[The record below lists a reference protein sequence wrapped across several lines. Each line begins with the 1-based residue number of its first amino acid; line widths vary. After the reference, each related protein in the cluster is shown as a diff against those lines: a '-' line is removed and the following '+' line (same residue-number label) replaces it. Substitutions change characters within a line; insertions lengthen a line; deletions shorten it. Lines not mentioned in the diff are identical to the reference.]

1 MTEIDTST
9 AAIAALMDGVTA
21 GPWRVEHETT
31 LIWGHCDKDDSTYRG
46 MGYPVAEC
54 RISPVSSWAHGPD
67 ADAGETNARFIAA
80 ARELVPAL
88 TDERDAAVAR
98 AEQDEARVAELEAEA
113 ALCTQTARAEA
124 AEAALGAVEYYLG
137 SITKLSPIR
146 IAGRNANGAYI
157 LYEDGSAIIKMKSG
171 AKASPVKIPI
181 PVAASRAPDPV
192 ANAGSCQTGDTIRQL
207 LERHEAEM
215 RAKGRNPLDY
225 TSKWKQ
231 AADVVASLPAAPV
244 AEAKHIEDKILSRA
258 EEIEK
263 KSRNG

>member
-1 MTEIDTST
+1 MSEIDTST

-98 AEQDEARVAELEAEA
+98 AEQAEARVADVEAEVERMRTALGEEQDSADEMADVLSQCGDGLMFDVDRLQAALDQHDALREA
-113 ALCTQTARAEA
+113 ALSSSPMPRDLRRALYLL
-124 AEAALGAVEYYLG
+124 AL
-137 SITKLSPIR
+137 
-146 IAGRNANGAYI
+146 
-157 LYEDGSAIIKMKSG
+157 
-171 AKASPVKIPI
+171 
-181 PVAASRAPDPV
+181 
-192 ANAGSCQTGDTIRQL
+192 QL
-207 LERHEAEM
+207 QM
-215 RAKGRNPLDY
+215 MPK
-225 TSKWKQ
+225 
-231 AADVVASLPAAPV
+231 
-244 AEAKHIEDKILSRA
+244 
-258 EEIEK
+258 
-263 KSRNG
+263 